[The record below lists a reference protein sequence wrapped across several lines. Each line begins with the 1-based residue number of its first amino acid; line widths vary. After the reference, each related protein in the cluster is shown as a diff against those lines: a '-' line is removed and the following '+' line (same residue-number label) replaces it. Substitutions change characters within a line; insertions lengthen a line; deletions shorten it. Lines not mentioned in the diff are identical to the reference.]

1 LRRWV
6 TLPAIM
12 MKLKQIFALALLP
25 LLSGGCHTVTNLTPS
40 TQARNASGVYP
51 VEVKFDHRQQ
61 AIRQETVQPYVMIN
75 ENFYPM
81 DRTRLLPNR
90 WETLIPV
97 PAGQNAVYY
106 RFKIEYEVNAF
117 PQSHK
122 DSKLSDTY
130 KLTIKD

>member
-1 LRRWV
+1 
-6 TLPAIM
+6 M
-12 MKLKQIFALALLP
+12 MKFKRLFALALLP
-25 LLSGGCHTVTNLTPS
+25 LWFGGCHTITNLTPA
-40 TQARNASGVYP
+40 TQTRNTSGVYP

-61 AIRQETVQPYVMIN
+61 AIRKETVKPYVMIN

-81 DRTRLLPNR
+81 DRTRLLENR

-97 PAGQNAVYY
+97 PAGQDAIYY

-117 PQSHK
+117 PQAHK
-122 DSKLSDTY
+122 DSKLSGSY